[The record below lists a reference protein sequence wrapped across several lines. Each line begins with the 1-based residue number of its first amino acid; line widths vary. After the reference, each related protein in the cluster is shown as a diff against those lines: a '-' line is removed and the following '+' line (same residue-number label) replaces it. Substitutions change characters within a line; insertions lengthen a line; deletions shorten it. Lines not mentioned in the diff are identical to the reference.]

1 MSPKHPVSTA
11 LSAEQEAL
19 VVVFRRKY
27 PPPLNDGLV
36 KLKPLIAGLTR
47 CSLHRCL
54 KRYGVSRIPKGY
66 RRQLLKFDGGRESAH
81 FTIES
86 YALPGNY
93 LFVAINSTMFVFARC
108 FKEARAFAAAQ
119 FLEDLILRN
128 LRNSIGRDDQLFGI
142 HRF

>member
-1 MSPKHPVSTA
+1 MRPSVILWGIVPLFFGCELVS
-11 LSAEQEAL
+11 LSYLQ
-19 VVVFRRKY
+19 
-27 PPPLNDGLV
+27 DG
-36 KLKPLIAGLTR
+36 TR
-47 CSLHRCL
+47 
-54 KRYGVSRIPKGY
+54 GN
-66 RRQLLKFDGGRESAH
+66 DGGRESAR

-128 LRNSIGRDDQLFGI
+128 LRNSIGRDDQLFGECFPVEI
-142 HRF
+142 LV